1 MREYDIGVCMK
12 DKEGERGCER
22 GIEIEGEGEKELAR
36 WQVECQATWC
46 RLSWL
51 C

>member
-1 MREYDIGVCMK
+1 MIGVCMK

-22 GIEIEGEGEKELAR
+22 GIEIEGEGEKLAR
-36 WQVECQATWC
+36 WQVECQATRC